1 MWELLIGLMVAVF
14 VGRYII
20 KGYSPTGVL
29 MVGGLLL
36 LVISALMGH
45 SVLPEGAKSTGWNT
59 TDIVE
64 YVKILLMSRGG
75 DLGMMIMML
84 CGFAAYMTHIGANDV
99 VVRLA
104 SRPLRMIN
112 SPYIL
117 MVAAYILA
125 CLMSL
130 AVSSATGLGVLL
142 MATLFPIMVNVG
154 ISRGAAAAICASPAA
169 IILSPTSG
177 DVVLAAQAAN
187 MPLVDFAFKVTLP
200 ISIAAIVAMAVA
212 HFFWQRYLD
221 KRDTSEL
228 VGAVD
233 SNKDDVVETNAPAFY
248 AILPFTPIIGVLIF
262 DGKWGPNLHIITILV
277 ICMLLT
283 ALIET
288 VRNRS
293 GKIVF
298 AGLDVA
304 YRGMADAFANVVMLL
319 VAAGVFAQGLSTVG
333 FISSLIGLA
342 QNFGSGSIIM
352 MLVLVVITVLAA
364 MTTGSGNAS
373 FYAFVELIPKL
384 AAKMGINPEYL
395 VIPMLQASNLGR
407 TISPVSGVIVAV
419 AGMAKISPFEGVKR
433 TSVPVLVGLIVV
445 IVATEI
451 LVPVR

>member
-1 MWELLIGLMVAVF
+1 MLDLLIGVIVAIG

-20 KGYSPTGVL
+20 KGYSATGVL

-36 LVISALMGH
+36 LIISALMGKNI
-45 SVLPEGAKSTGWNT
+45 LPASATSTGWRA

-99 VVRLA
+99 VVKIA
-104 SRPLRMIN
+104 SKPLQMIN
-112 SPYIL
+112 SPYLL
-117 MVAAYILA
+117 MVAAYIVA

-169 IILSPTSG
+169 IILAPTSG
-177 DVVLAAQAAN
+177 DVVLAAKASE
-187 MPLVDFAFKVTLP
+187 MPLVDFAFKTTLP
-200 ISIAAIVAMAVA
+200 ISIAAIVCMAIA

-221 KRDTSEL
+221 
-228 VGAVD
+228 
-233 SNKDDVVETNAPAFY
+233 NKSQEKHEMMDVNDITTNAPAFY

-262 DGKWGPNLHIITILV
+262 DGKWGPELHIISVLV
-277 ICMLLT
+277 ICMML
-283 ALIET
+283 AAVIEFI
-288 VRNRS
+288 RS
-293 GKIVF
+293 FSAKTVF
-298 AGLDVA
+298 AGLEVA
-304 YRGMADAFANVVMLL
+304 YRGMADAFATVVMLL

-333 FISSLIGLA
+333 FISGLIGLA
-342 QNFGSGSIIM
+342 QSFGTGGIVM
-352 MLVLVVITVLAA
+352 MLVLVVITMLAA
-364 MTTGSGNAS
+364 MTTGSGNAP

-384 AAKMGINPEYL
+384 AAQMGINPAYL

-407 TISPVSGVIVAV
+407 TLSPVSGVVVAV
-419 AGMAKISPFEGVKR
+419 AGMAKISPFEVVKR
-433 TSVPVLVGLIVV
+433 TSVPVLVGLVVV
-445 IVATEI
+445 IIATEI
-451 LVPVR
+451 LVPVHL

>member
-1 MWELLIGLMVAVF
+1 MLDLLIGVVVAIG

-20 KGYSPTGVL
+20 KGYSATGVL

-36 LVISALMGH
+36 LIISALMGKN
-45 SVLPEGAKSTGWNT
+45 VLPASATSTGWRA

-99 VVRLA
+99 VVKIA
-104 SRPLRMIN
+104 SKPLQMIN
-112 SPYIL
+112 SPYLL
-117 MVAAYILA
+117 MVAAYIVA

-142 MATLFPIMVNVG
+142 MATLFPVMVNVG

-169 IILSPTSG
+169 IILAPTSG
-177 DVVLAAQAAN
+177 DVVLAAKASE
-187 MPLVDFAFKVTLP
+187 MPLVDFAFKTTLP
-200 ISIAAIVAMAVA
+200 ISIAAIVCMAIA

-221 KRDTSEL
+221 
-228 VGAVD
+228 
-233 SNKDDVVETNAPAFY
+233 NKSQEKHEMMDVNDITTNAPSFY

-262 DGKWGPNLHIITILV
+262 DGKWGPELHIITVLV
-277 ICMLLT
+277 ICMLI
-283 ALIET
+283 AAVIEFLRSFDAKT
-288 VRNRS
+288 V
-293 GKIVF
+293 F
-298 AGLDVA
+298 TGLEVA
-304 YRGMADAFANVVMLL
+304 YRGMADAFATVVMLL

-333 FISSLIGLA
+333 FISGLIGLA
-342 QNFGSGSIIM
+342 QSFGTGGIIM
-352 MLVLVVITVLAA
+352 MLVLVTITMLAA
-364 MTTGSGNAS
+364 MTTGSGNAP

-384 AAKMGINPEYL
+384 AAQMGINPAYL

-407 TISPVSGVIVAV
+407 TLSPVSGVVVAV
-419 AGMAKISPFEGVKR
+419 AGMAKISPFEVVKR
-433 TSVPVLVGLIVV
+433 TSVPVLVGLVVV

-451 LVPVR
+451 LVPVHL

>member
-1 MWELLIGLMVAVF
+1 MLDLLIGVVVAIG

-20 KGYSPTGVL
+20 KGYSATGVL

-36 LVISALMGH
+36 LIISALMGKN
-45 SVLPEGAKSTGWNT
+45 VLLASATSTGWRA

-99 VVRLA
+99 VVKIA
-104 SRPLRMIN
+104 SKPLQMIN
-112 SPYIL
+112 SPYLL
-117 MVAAYILA
+117 MVAAYIVA

-142 MATLFPIMVNVG
+142 MATLFPVMVNVG

-169 IILSPTSG
+169 IILAPTSG
-177 DVVLAAQAAN
+177 DVVLAAKASE
-187 MPLVDFAFKVTLP
+187 MPLVDFAFKTTLP
-200 ISIAAIVAMAVA
+200 ISIAAIVCMAIA

-221 KRDTSEL
+221 
-228 VGAVD
+228 
-233 SNKDDVVETNAPAFY
+233 NKSQEKHEMMDVNDITTNAPSFY

-262 DGKWGPNLHIITILV
+262 DGKWGPELHIITVLV
-277 ICMLLT
+277 ICMLI
-283 ALIET
+283 AAVIEFLRSFNAKT
-288 VRNRS
+288 V
-293 GKIVF
+293 F
-298 AGLDVA
+298 TGLEVA
-304 YRGMADAFANVVMLL
+304 YRGMADAFATVVMLL

-333 FISSLIGLA
+333 FISGLIGLA
-342 QNFGSGSIIM
+342 QSFGTGGIIM
-352 MLVLVVITVLAA
+352 MLVLVTITMLAA
-364 MTTGSGNAS
+364 MTTGSGNAP

-384 AAKMGINPEYL
+384 AAQMGINPAYL

-407 TISPVSGVIVAV
+407 TLSPVSGVVVAV
-419 AGMAKISPFEGVKR
+419 AGMAKISPFEVVKR
-433 TSVPVLVGLIVV
+433 TSVPVLVGLVVV

-451 LVPVR
+451 LVPVHL